1 MKPDYSR
8 LSKSQIKEKIA
19 ELTERIM
26 LSYTVAQK
34 EKRENR
40 KRLRKEIA
48 RLETE
53 LQERQNENRRS

>member
-19 ELTERIM
+19 ELTKRIM

>member
-19 ELTERIM
+19 ELKERIM

-40 KRLRKEIA
+40 KKLRKEIA

-53 LQERQNENRRS
+53 LHSRK